1 MRDRSRT
8 YAGMAASLALAFAVL
23 PAGVV
28 AQSASPAASGFP
40 KPLLPTIDLSQVGGE
55 GEGELNLIIWAG
67 YAENGSNLPEYDWV
81 NGFQDATGCVVN
93 AKPDD
98 TSDQMVTDMRT
109 GAYDGVSASGDATLR
124 LISAG
129 DVAEIDTSTIP
140 GFSDVAPFLQDAPHY
155 VITTQ
160 ETVDGKDQLV
170 KHHYGVPHGWGGNSL
185 MYRTDKVTPA
195 PTSWNVVFDPK
206 EASQYSGLVTAY
218 DSPIYIADAALYL
231 KSHAPELGI
240 TDPYE
245 LTPEQLD
252 AAANVLKA
260 QRPYVGQYW
269 SLYGTEIDNFTT
281 GQSVVGTTW
290 PYQVNTLKASGL
302 PVEAIVPI
310 EGMTGWADTWML
322 STKAKN
328 PNCMLKWM
336 AWMLTPEVQ
345 AQVAENFG
353 EAPANPL
360 ACQYLDVGY
369 GSYQLPGFCDKYG
382 VNDPAFYDSISFW
395 KTPQTAC
402 GDDRGDTCTDYELWT
417 NKWTEI
423 KG

>member
-1 MRDRSRT
+1 MRSTIRT
-8 YAGMAASLALAFAVL
+8 CIGAGASLALAVAVV
-23 PAGVV
+23 PAGSL
-28 AQSASPAASGFP
+28 AQDASPAASGFP
-40 KPLLPTIDLSQVGGE
+40 TPLLPNIDLSAVGGP
-55 GEGELNLIIWAG
+55 GEGELDLIVWGG
-67 YAENGSNLPEYDWV
+67 YAEDGSNVPEYDWV
-81 NGFQDATGCVVN
+81 NGFTAATGCKVN

-129 DVAEIDTSTIP
+129 DVAEVDVSAIP

-155 VITTQ
+155 V
-160 ETVDGKDQLV
+160 VDGK
-170 KHHYGVPHGWGGNSL
+170 HYGVPHGWGGNEL
-185 MYRTDKVTPA
+185 MYDTGSFTGVS
-195 PTSWNVVFDPK
+195 SWDAVFDPAK
-206 EASQYSGLVTAY
+206 MAGYSGQVTAY

-231 KSHAPELGI
+231 KAHQPALGI
-240 TDPYE
+240 TDVYE

-252 AAANVLKA
+252 AAVALLKA
-260 QRPYVGQYW
+260 QHPFVGQYW
-269 SLYGTEIDNFTT
+269 SLYGTEIDNFTSGLST
-281 GQSVVGTTW
+281 IGTTW
-290 PYQVNTLKASGL
+290 PYQINTLKASGV
-302 PVEAIVPI
+302 PVDAVVPT

-322 STKAKN
+322 SSKAAH

-345 AQVAENFG
+345 TQVAENFG

-360 ACQYLDVGY
+360 ACKYLDVGY
-369 GSYQLPGFCDKYG
+369 GPYQLPGFCDAYG
-382 VNDPAFYDSISFW
+382 VNDPAFYDSIAFW

-417 NKWTEI
+417 SKWTEI